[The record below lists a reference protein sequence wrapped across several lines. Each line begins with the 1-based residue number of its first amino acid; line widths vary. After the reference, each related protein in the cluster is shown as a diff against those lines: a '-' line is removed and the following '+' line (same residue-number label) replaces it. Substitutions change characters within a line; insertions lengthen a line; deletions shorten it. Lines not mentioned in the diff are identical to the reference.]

1 MPFVFSRLIKKEGEP
16 SAQDKGGTVGMQ
28 DMIQQIVEM
37 DRKAREITD
46 AAQQEKVHSEKEIA
60 KRREEIR
67 TEYLAKARRRIAL
80 NEPQERAAAEK
91 AWERASR
98 HYEEV
103 SRALDER
110 YQMMGD
116 RWVQEIVARVLG
128 A

>member
-1 MPFVFSRLIKKEGEP
+1 
-16 SAQDKGGTVGMQ
+16 MQ

-103 SRALDER
+103 SHALDER